1 MKLRI
6 RDNSIRLR
14 LSQTEVLTIRGE
26 GIVGGKIV
34 FAAGSKLIY
43 CIESS
48 PACVDPVAQFD
59 KGEISVRLPESMVVD
74 WADSD
79 EVSIAARQL
88 LDDGSHLDILVEKD
102 FACLTPREGEDESD
116 LFAHPEDGKAGC

>member
-14 LSQTEVLTIRGE
+14 LSQTEVGTIRSD

-34 FAAGSKLIY
+34 FAAGSSLIY
-43 CIESS
+43 CVESS
-48 PACVDPVAQFD
+48 PACVDPVAQFANS
-59 KGEISVRLPESMVVD
+59 ELLVRLPESTVVD

-79 EVSIAARQL
+79 EISIAARQL

-116 LFAHPEDGKAGC
+116 LFPHPEDGKAKC